1 MILPTVRQFGDV
13 VVALFPGTRI
23 VMEFTRF
30 SEHRD
35 TLTAELTVSNEVGPL
50 HWSRLNL
57 AATNGRRDVVK
68 ALEEIHPI
76 EGWRGMLDGA
86 CQGVAR
92 HLRAGDPAV
101 EMVLH
106 PPGDAPRWLVTTWMP
121 LGEITVLYGT
131 GGSAK
136 SLLTLALA
144 LAGILGH
151 TLGGPWAVGSLK
163 RVLYLDW
170 EANRQT
176 HEARAWGLAHRIE
189 MPPAGALLYRRLRR
203 PLVDVI
209 SEVRTEAERHQ
220 VDFVALDSLGAA
232 CGPEPETAGAAL
244 SCLQALG
251 SLPGTKLVVAHVS
264 KVSAEQARSK
274 PFGSVYVENT
284 ARSTIEIRRQESDDE
299 TETMVT
305 LRHDKHND
313 GPQARPV
320 ATTFT
325 FDPDGSIAMSRG
337 QPDTSA
343 ISLASQILGA
353 LGETGSHVSDLAEQ
367 LDAKPESVKSTLRRL
382 ENRGKVIKL
391 EPVSGGRAKETLWG
405 RKDTNRFTDE

>member
-1 MILPTVRQFGDV
+1 MVDPEIRAFGDV
-13 VVALFPGTRI
+13 VVALWPGSKI
-23 VMEFTRF
+23 VCEFTRF

-35 TLTAELTVSNEVGPL
+35 SLSAELTVSNEAGPI

-57 AATNGRRDVVK
+57 AATNGRRDVVR
-68 ALEEIHPI
+68 ALEESHPM
-76 EGWRGMLDGA
+76 ESWKGMLDRA
-86 CQGVAR
+86 CQLVAR
-92 HLRAGDPAV
+92 HLRTGDPAV
-101 EMVLH
+101 EMVLA
-106 PPGDAPRWLVTTWMP
+106 PPGDAPRWLVTDWIP

-151 TLGGPWAVGSLK
+151 TLGGPLSVGTLT

-189 MPPAGALLYRRLRR
+189 TPPAGALLYRRLRR
-203 PLVDVI
+203 PLIDVI

-220 VDFVALDSLGAA
+220 VDFVAMDSLGAA

-244 SCLQALG
+244 GCLQALG

-284 ARSTIEIRRQESDDE
+284 ARSTIEIRRQDSDADNE
-299 TETMVT
+299 TSVT

-313 GPQARPV
+313 GPQAKPV
-320 ATTFT
+320 ALTFT
-325 FDPDGSIAMSRG
+325 FDPDGSISMSRA
-337 QPDTSA
+337 QPETSA
-343 ISLASQILGA
+343 SSLASQILQA
-353 LGETGSHVSDLAEQ
+353 LRTTDSTVSSLAEE
-367 LDAKPESVKSTLRRL
+367 LDANPRSIKTALQRLEKRLTVRRL
-382 ENRGKVIKL
+382 ESVDGGKSKERLWTRIDANRLG
-391 EPVSGGRAKETLWG
+391 E
-405 RKDTNRFTDE
+405 

>member
-1 MILPTVRQFGDV
+1 MTDPEIRSFGDV
-13 VVALFPGTRI
+13 IVAVWPGSKI
-23 VMEFTRF
+23 VMEFSRV

-35 TLTAELTVSNEVGPL
+35 SLSAELSVTNELGPI

-57 AATNGRRDVVK
+57 AATNGRRDVVR
-68 ALEEIHPI
+68 ALEEAHPLDT
-76 EGWRGMLDGA
+76 WKPMLDRA
-86 CQGVAR
+86 CQLVAR
-92 HLRAGDPAV
+92 HLRTGDPAV
-101 EMVLH
+101 AMVLR
-106 PPGDAPRWLVTTWMP
+106 PPGDAPRWLVNDWMP
-121 LGEITVLYGT
+121 LGEITVLYGS

-151 TLGGPWAVGSLK
+151 TLGGPWQVGSLK

-189 MPPAGALLYRRLRR
+189 TPPAGALLYRRLRR
-203 PLVDVI
+203 PLIDVI
-209 SEVRTEAERHQ
+209 GEVRTEAERHK
-220 VDFVALDSLGAA
+220 VDFVAMDSLGAA

-244 SCLQALG
+244 GCLQALG
-251 SLPGTKLVVAHVS
+251 SLPGTKMVIAHVS

-284 ARSTIEIRRQESDDE
+284 ARSTIEIRRQDSDEDRE
-299 TETMVT
+299 TSVT

-320 ATTFT
+320 ALTFT
-325 FDPDGSIAMSRG
+325 FDPDGSIAMSRA
-337 QPDTSA
+337 QPDAAAT
-343 ISLASQILGA
+343 SLASQILGA
-353 LGETGSHVSDLAEQ
+353 LSETDSSVSQLAER
-367 LDAKPESVKSTLRRL
+367 LEANPKSVKSALQRL
-382 ENRGKVIKL
+382 ENRLKVRKL
-391 EPVSGGRAKETLWG
+391 ESVSGGRSKESLWA
-405 RKDTNRFTDE
+405 RIDANRLGE